1 MSGRW
6 RAFRASKLVIATH
19 NAGKLREIADL
30 LAPFAIELLSAADLG
45 LPEPD
50 ETGATFAANARLKAA
65 AAVAGA
71 GLPALAD
78 DSGLAID
85 PLGGAPGIHSAR
97 WAGPERDFTLAM
109 GRVWREMQLA
119 GTADRGAHF
128 ISVVA
133 LAWPDGH
140 HETFE
145 GRVDGTLVW
154 PPRGTG
160 GFGYDPMF
168 LPEGATST
176 YGEMAPEEKYA
187 TSHRARAL
195 RQLIDACFRG

>member
-1 MSGRW
+1 MSDR
-6 RAFRASKLVIATH
+6 RRQFRASQLVIATH
-19 NAGKLREIADL
+19 NAGKLTEIADL
-30 LAPFAIELLSAADLG
+30 LAPFSVESLSAADLG

-50 ETGATFAANARLKAA
+50 ETGTTFAANALLKAA

-78 DSGLAID
+78 DSGLAVD
-85 PLGGAPGIHSAR
+85 RLGGAPGIHSAR
-97 WAGPERDFTLAM
+97 WAGPERDFAVAM
-109 GRVWREMQLA
+109 RRVWRELQVS
-119 GTADRGAHF
+119 GTTDRAAHF
-128 ISVVA
+128 VSVIV

-140 HETFE
+140 HETFD

-160 GFGYDPMF
+160 GFGFDPMF
-168 LPEGATST
+168 VPESATLT

-195 RQLIDACFRG
+195 TKLIDACFRH